1 MSNLISVDEMSG
13 FQNAIQ
19 DHFNTFSNFH
29 CISIIKEPQKIIID
43 NNANIYPGYESNS
56 NLDNFTYV
64 PVTGQFPGMVMPP
77 SKFDSELFALAPVK
91 IVAGDRIL
99 KVEKPAKDFL
109 DIGQTERIIVDGINT
124 YTLQSQGYVK
134 TFGDLTFYYFV
145 IQKTS

>member
-1 MSNLISVDEMSG
+1 MSILLSTSELASFQSG
-13 FQNAIQ
+13 IYSHFQ
-19 DHFNTFSNFH
+19 TFAGMHN
-29 CISIIKEPQKIIID
+29 ISIIKEPQKIIID

-109 DIGQTERIIVDGINT
+109 DIGQTERIIVDGIDT
-124 YTLQSQGYVK
+124 YTLQSQGYIK
-134 TFGDLTFYYFV
+134 TFGSLTFYYFV
-145 IQKTS
+145 VQKTS